1 MKSEGMKSDSMKA
14 DNMMGDAMK
23 SGDAGDDAIGGTLK

>member
-1 MKSEGMKSDSMKA
+1 MKSEGMKSDSMKV

-23 SGDAGDDAIGGTLK
+23 SGHAGDAMGGTLK

>member
-1 MKSEGMKSDSMKA
+1 MKSEGMKPNSMKA

-23 SGDAGDDAIGGTLK
+23 SGHAGDDALGGTLK

>member
-23 SGDAGDDAIGGTLK
+23 SGHAGDDAMGGTQK